1 MDHLTPELECPYV
14 GLAPFEAVHA
24 DYFFG
29 RKVDSAALADILLAR
44 RTTVLYGAS
53 GVGKSSVL
61 NVGLPRAL
69 RKLGVAASCVS
80 RRDWH
85 EPALLT
91 AWLEK
96 MAVAARA
103 APEQPLIV
111 VLDQFE
117 EYFLYADAEQVT
129 NFAKSL
135 AALIARTEL
144 DTHLLVALR
153 DDSLHQLD
161 AMRLHLPRLLDTTLE
176 LRQLDEAAVRE
187 AIERPIAVWN
197 ERHIPAVAVDDN
209 FAEALIA
216 QLRPKDQDGQPVKG
230 GRVELAYL
238 QLALEKV
245 WEAEGG
251 AGATA
256 VRAATLT
263 DRLKGVGEIA
273 RRHVEEVLGRLPDAD
288 QALCA
293 TVFDRLVTP
302 SGGKILYATTD
313 LAALAKVES
322 GVMDEV
328 LSRLATGKSRILR
341 AVEQMPGGKR
351 MRGYEILHDILAR
364 PILDWRTVYQEAKE
378 RAEAVERAAREAA
391 NQEQEAARTRELA
404 QAKAL
409 ADAERKANMRLR
421 WRAVTLRIAIL
432 VVLAAMCYAILQK
445 HRAKSQMEAAQ
456 KESGTSR
463 ALATSLQIEKEQTM
477 KRLRR
482 QQENVTYREQITSW
496 SLPESAFNKEVVF
509 EAVHKKLP
517 NDRDEF
523 TLSPK
528 ASSIPGGLQSV
539 ASITYFFDNPRFGD
553 SQIATGP
560 DDFTAS
566 YLGPCLREVVALIE
580 YKDLDKP
587 LSVTKT
593 RGCPANWG
601 E

>member
-1 MDHLTPELECPYV
+1 MNGPTSDLDCPYV
-14 GLAPFEAVHA
+14 GLAPFETAHA

-29 RKVDSAALADILLAR
+29 RKLDSAVLADNLLAR
-44 RTTVLYGAS
+44 QITVLYGAS

-61 NVGLPRAL
+61 NVGLPNAL
-69 RKLGVAASCVS
+69 RELGEAAKPIH

-85 EPALLT
+85 EPAQL
-91 AWLEK
+91 AGWLDD
-96 MAVAARA
+96 VVDAARA
-103 APEQPLIV
+103 TTDIPLIV

-117 EYFLYADAEQVT
+117 EYFLYAGAEQVK

-135 AALIARTEL
+135 ATLIARTDL
-144 DTHLLVALR
+144 DAHLLVALR

-161 AMRLHLPRLLDTTLE
+161 AMRLHLPGLLDTTLE
-176 LRQLDEAAVRE
+176 LRHLDEAAVRE
-187 AIERPIAVWN
+187 AIEGPIAVWN
-197 ERHIPAVAVDDN
+197 GRHIPAVAVDDN

-238 QLALEKV
+238 QLALERV

-251 AGATA
+251 ASATA

-273 RRHVEEVLGRLPDAD
+273 RRHVEEVLGQLPDAS

-313 LAALAKVES
+313 LAALAKVEP

-328 LSRLATGKSRILR
+328 LSPLATGKSRILR

-364 PILDWRTVYQEAKE
+364 PILDWRTAYQEAK
-378 RAEAVERAAREAA
+378 ERAAREAA
-391 NQEQEAARTRELA
+391 NREQEAARTRELA

-421 WRAVTLRIAIL
+421 WRAVTLRIAVL
-432 VVLAAMCYAILQK
+432 VALAAMGYAILQK
-445 HRAKSQMEAAQ
+445 NAAQ
-456 KESGTSR
+456 DESR
-463 ALATSLQIEKEQTM
+463 KIKALAGKLQAEQEQTT

-517 NDRDEF
+517 NERDEF

-539 ASITYFFDNPRFGD
+539 FSITYFFDNPRFGD

-560 DDFTAS
+560 DDFSAS

-580 YKDLDKP
+580 YKDLEKP